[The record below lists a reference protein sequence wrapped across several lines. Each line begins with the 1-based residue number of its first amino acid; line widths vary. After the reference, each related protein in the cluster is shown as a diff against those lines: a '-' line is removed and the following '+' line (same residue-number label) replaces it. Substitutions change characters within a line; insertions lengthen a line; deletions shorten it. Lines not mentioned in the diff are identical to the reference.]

1 MKRIASLLLVFLAG
15 CATMTHGPNETIAVD
30 SRPSG
35 AAASIK
41 CDGGVNVSGTT
52 PAKLVIPRKADH
64 CVVEASS
71 AGRTKSVRLVRGY
84 SGRFWANFSWAS
96 MIPAGALLSFGG
108 GSNDVFEAGLM
119 AGVGLTG
126 GGFLVDWLSG
136 AMYDR
141 DLHEVTIDLEP

>member
-1 MKRIASLLLVFLAG
+1 MKKIVVFSFVFLTA
-15 CATMTHGPNETIAVD
+15 CATITHGPNETIAVD
-30 SRPSG
+30 SQPSG

-64 CVVEASS
+64 CVVDVSS
-71 AGRTKSVRLVRGY
+71 AGRTKRVTLTRGY
-84 SGRFWANFSWAS
+84 SGRYWSNFAQFSAIS
-96 MIPAGALLSFGG
+96 AGALVAFAG
-108 GSNDVFEAGLM
+108 NDTRAFNIGLV

-141 DLHEVTIDLEP
+141 DVHEVTIDLEH